1 MSSPAAASKKPET
14 QKPETHD
21 DDKKKNNVRVSSNK
35 SKFVYAD
42 VTKHL
47 LNDGEAFVELS
58 ALGAAIAD
66 CVAVVEMLKNQ
77 GMVTVKKIETS
88 RGVLNARRATTDKIS
103 ITVVKAKDFETKYK
117 EQLAQRE
124 TRKAEA
130 ASAKK

>member
-1 MSSPAAASKKPET
+1 MAAAARDTKKPES
-14 QKPETHD
+14 QD

-103 ITVVKAKDFETKYK
+103 ITVIKAKDFDTKYK

-130 ASAKK
+130 ANTKK

>member
-1 MSSPAAASKKPET
+1 MATPTAAARDTKKPEV
-14 QKPETHD
+14 QD

-103 ITVVKAKDFETKYK
+103 ITVIKAKDFETKYK

-130 ASAKK
+130 ASTKK

>member
-1 MSSPAAASKKPET
+1 MAAAARYTKKPES
-14 QKPETHD
+14 QD

-103 ITVVKAKDFETKYK
+103 ITVIKAKDFDTKYK

-130 ASAKK
+130 ANTKK

>member
-1 MSSPAAASKKPET
+1 MAARDSPKKEE
-14 QKPETHD
+14 KPQE
-21 DDKKKNNVRVSSNK
+21 DDKQKNNVRVSANK

-47 LNDGEAFVELS
+47 LNDGEPHVELS

-77 GMVTVKKIETS
+77 GMVTVRKIETS
-88 RGVLNARRATTDKIS
+88 RGVLTARRATTDKIS
-103 ITVVKAKDFETKYK
+103 ITVVKSKDFDVKYK
-117 EQLAQRE
+117 EQQAQRE

-130 ASAKK
+130 EKK

>member
-1 MSSPAAASKKPET
+1 MAAREGSPAKDVPAKSPP
-14 QKPETHD
+14 QD
-21 DDKKKNNVRVSSNK
+21 DDKKKNNVRVSANK

-42 VTKHL
+42 VSKHL

-88 RGVLNARRATTDKIS
+88 RGVLTARRATTDKIS
-103 ITVVKAKDFETKYK
+103 ITVVKSKEFDAKYK
-117 EQLAQRE
+117 EQQAQRE

-130 ASAKK
+130 AAEKK